1 MTDAPALSARI
12 ETAFARIAVTRM
24 AGVPVMNP
32 ALSVAMR
39 GVHRHGGHWVGVLV
53 TPWFMN
59 LLLLPV
65 AEEGPRQVGAKTA
78 LALPSGRYEGIWGH
92 EDDLGGYWSCSLF
105 SPMFD
110 FADQETAVATADAA
124 LAEIM
129 AVPEP
134 DADDDGMATIWAG
147 NPAVPPPAKTEPAPP
162 PSRRALFGLGQTG
175 PSQTGPW
182 QAGP

>member
-12 ETAFARIAVTRM
+12 EAAFTRIAATRM

-39 GVHRHGGHWVGVLV
+39 GLHRHGGHWVGVLV

-59 LLLLPV
+59 LLLFPI
-65 AEEGPRQVGAKTA
+65 AEEGPRRVGAKTA
-78 LALPSGRYEGIWGH
+78 LALPSGNYEGIWGH
-92 EDDLGGYWSCSLF
+92 EDELGGYWSCSLF

-124 LAEIM
+124 LMEIM

-134 DADDDGMATIWAG
+134 DAGDDGMATIWAG
-147 NPAVPPPAKTEPAPP
+147 SPAAPPPAKIEPP
-162 PSRRALFGLGQTG
+162 PPLSRRALFRLGEG
-175 PSQTGPW
+175 
-182 QAGP
+182 AGP

>member
-12 ETAFARIAVTRM
+12 EGTFTRIAATRM

-39 GVHRHGGHWVGVLV
+39 GLRRHGGHWVGVLV

-65 AEEGPRQVGAKTA
+65 ADDGARRVGEKTA
-78 LALPSGRYEGIWGH
+78 LALPSGGYEGIWGH
-92 EDDLGGYWSCSLF
+92 EDALGGYWSCSLF

-129 AVPEP
+129 TVAKGTV
-134 DADDDGMATIWAG
+134 AAAAGGDGMALIWAG
-147 NPAVPPPAKTEPAPP
+147 TPPAPP
-162 PSRRALFGLGQTG
+162 PARTEPLSRRALFGLGEG
-175 PSQTGPW
+175 PAREERTP
-182 QAGP
+182 

>member
-1 MTDAPALSARI
+1 MTDGPALSARI
-12 ETAFARIAVTRM
+12 EAAFTRIAETRM

-39 GVHRHGGHWVGVLV
+39 GLRRHGGHWVGVLV

-65 AEEGPRQVGAKTA
+65 ADEGARRVGEKMT
-78 LALPSGRYEGIWGH
+78 LALPSGGYEGIWGQ
-92 EDDLGGYWSCSLF
+92 EDALGGYWSCSLF

-124 LAEIM
+124 LMEIM
-129 AVPEP
+129 TVP
-134 DADDDGMATIWAG
+134 DAAEAADDGMVLIWTGTPVA
-147 NPAVPPPAKTEPAPP
+147 PAPIPARTEPAPP
-162 PSRRALFGLGQTG
+162 LSRRALFGLGEG
-175 PSQTGPW
+175 AAP
-182 QAGP
+182 